1 MDTGIKISGVAHGV
15 LIGVAMF
22 GAPLFSADAEK
33 TIQISEVSL
42 ITTDDFAALS
52 SGNTV
57 PSAPKPDAVL
67 PVPAEV
73 EPVELEPEPEGEID
87 LDPTAPIAQ
96 TENIGTLQSI
106 PTETASPKPAKTIS
120 NAVVETPTDP
130 VKPQSTPKPAV
141 IEVPTPT
148 VQTEPNPEQP
158 AAPKESTTK
167 IVTEADQSESK
178 LAPSSS
184 SRPRGRPNDLK
195 VAEAPKPKPEP
206 QVEPETVSEPAE
218 DLIAKAIA
226 EDLAKAIAEEANQ
239 PAAVEGPP
247 MTGAETSGLVFAIQ
261 ECWNVPVGLEND
273 SSNVITMGVKLNR
286 DGTLEEEPRKIA
298 PISGSAAGILQ
309 AFEAAR
315 RALIRCQPY
324 DLPAEKY
331 ETWREIEIVFNPQ
344 QMVLR

>member
-1 MDTGIKISGVAHGV
+1 LDTGIKISGVAHGV

-22 GAPLFSADAEK
+22 GAPLFSADSEK
-33 TIQISEVSL
+33 AIQISEVSL
-42 ITTDDFAALS
+42 ITVDDFAAMA
-52 SGNTV
+52 SGITA
-57 PSAPKPDAVL
+57 PSAQKPDAVL
-67 PVPAEV
+67 PTPTETA
-73 EPVELEPEPEGEID
+73 PLEIESVGDVD
-87 LDPTAPIAQ
+87 LEPTAPIAE
-96 TENIGTLQSI
+96 TENIGVLRPQT
-106 PTETASPKPAKTIS
+106 TEPAPPKSAKTIS

-130 VKPQSTPKPAV
+130 VKPLPTPKPAV
-141 IEVPTPT
+141 IEVPTPK
-148 VQTEPNPEQP
+148 EPPKPDPEQP
-158 AAPKESTTK
+158 SAPKESTTK
-167 IVTEADQSESK
+167 IVTEAETAESK

-184 SRPRGRPNDLK
+184 SRPRGRPKDLK
-195 VAEAPKPKPEP
+195 VAEIPKPKPEP
-206 QVEPETVSEPAE
+206 KTTPEPAAEPAE

-226 EDLAKAIAEEANQ
+226 EDLAKALADSTSQ
-239 PAAVEGPP
+239 PTPVEGPP

-261 ECWNVPVGLEND
+261 QCWNVPVGLEND
-273 SSNVITMGVKLNR
+273 ASNIITMGVKLNR

-298 PISGSAAGILQ
+298 PLSGSATGILQ

>member
-22 GAPLFSADAEK
+22 GAPLFSADSDK

-42 ITTDDFAALS
+42 ITSDDFAAMS
-52 SGNTV
+52 SGSTAPV
-57 PSAPKPDAVL
+57 TPKPDAVL
-67 PVPAEV
+67 PEATKAEPIESEDV
-73 EPVELEPEPEGEID
+73 GEVD

-96 TENIGTLQSI
+96 TENIGELTPQTSELA
-106 PTETASPKPAKTIS
+106 PPKPAKTIS

-130 VKPQSTPKPAV
+130 VKPLPTAKPAV
-141 IEVPTPT
+141 IEVPTP
-148 VQTEPNPEQP
+148 QEPPKPEPEPEQP
-158 AAPKESTTK
+158 SAPKESTTK
-167 IVTEADQSESK
+167 IVTEADKPDSK

-184 SRPRGRPNDLK
+184 SRPRGRPKNLK
-195 VAEAPKPKPEP
+195 AAEAPKPKPDPEP
-206 QVEPETVSEPAE
+206 TSDPLE
-218 DLIAKAIA
+218 DAIAKAI
-226 EDLAKAIAEEANQ
+226 EDDIAKAMAEAASQ
-239 PAAVEGPP
+239 PAAVAGPP
-247 MTGAETSGLVFAIQ
+247 MTGAETSGLVFSIQ
-261 ECWNVPVGLEND
+261 QCWNVPVGLEND
-273 SSNVITMGVKLNR
+273 SSNIITMGVKLKR
-286 DGTLEEEPRKIA
+286 DGTLEEEPRRLA
-298 PISGSAAGILQ
+298 PLSGSAAGILQ